1 MSTSGQWIV
10 VGADGSDGSGD
21 AIRWAAAAAAWHN
34 VELRIVHALQ
44 LAELYYGGGMAGT
57 GDLFNVVRQDAVR
70 IVRNAVETAHS
81 VRENLTISTD
91 CPVES
96 PGSLLIDLSRDAR
109 MVVVGHT
116 GRGGFVGMLV
126 GATAS
131 VVAAHTH
138 CPAGVIRGRQGTGVI
153 PDVGPVVVGIDG
165 SPASEQAIATAF
177 EEASLRSVP
186 LIAVHAWSD
195 VTYDETHGTAR
206 LVREWKSLE
215 EGEQRLLAERLAG
228 WQEKYPAVLVRRELE
243 RDRPRH
249 ALLDWSAT
257 AQLIVVGSRGR
268 GGIRGML
275 LGSTSQSLVQHAQCP
290 VLVVRTAPSN

>member
-1 MSTSGQWIV
+1 MSTSSRRIV
-10 VGADGSDGSGD
+10 VGVDGSSASRD
-21 AIRWAAAAAAWHN
+21 AVRWAAATAAGHN
-34 VELRIVHALQ
+34 LELHVVHALQ

-57 GDLFNVVRQDAVR
+57 GDLFNVVRQDADRV
-70 IVRNAVETAHS
+70 VQDAVAVARS
-81 VRENLTISTD
+81 VREDLTITTD

-131 VVAAHTH
+131 VVAAHAY
-138 CPAGVIRGRQGTGVI
+138 CPVAVIRGREGTGVV

-165 SPASEQAIATAF
+165 SPIGEQAIETAF
-177 EEASLRSVP
+177 AEASCRAVP
-186 LIAVHAWSD
+186 LIAVHVWSD
-195 VTYDETHGTAR
+195 VTYDDTHGTAR
-206 LVREWKSLE
+206 LIKEWKSLE
-215 EGEQRLLAERLAG
+215 EGEERVLAERLAG
-228 WQEKYPAVLVRRELE
+228 WQEKYPAVLVRRELV

-257 AQLIVVGSRGR
+257 AQLVVVGSRGR

-290 VLVVRTAPSN
+290 VLVVRAS

>member
-1 MSTSGQWIV
+1 MSPSSRRIV
-10 VGADGSDGSGD
+10 VGVDGSSASRD
-21 AIRWAAAAAAWHN
+21 AVRWAAATAAGHN
-34 VELRIVHALQ
+34 LELHVVHALQ

-57 GDLFNVVRQDAVR
+57 GDLFNVVRQDADRV
-70 IVRNAVETAHS
+70 VQNAVAVARS
-81 VRENLTISTD
+81 VREDLAITTD

-131 VVAAHTH
+131 VVAAHAY
-138 CPAGVIRGRQGTGVI
+138 CPVAVIRGREGTGVVS
-153 PDVGPVVVGIDG
+153 DVGPVVVGIDG
-165 SPASEQAIATAF
+165 SPTGEQAIETAF
-177 EEASLRSVP
+177 AEASSRAVP

-195 VTYDETHGTAR
+195 VTYDDTHGTAR
-206 LVREWKSLE
+206 LIKEWKSLE
-215 EGEQRLLAERLAG
+215 EGEERVLAERLAG
-228 WQEKYPAVLVRRELE
+228 WQEKYPAVLVRRELV

-290 VLVVRTAPSN
+290 VLVVRAS